1 MTTTLAT
8 YRPGLLGRNVFDDLF
23 EAMDFPSLM
32 NRTTQGYPVA
42 DMYQNDGGDTVMEF
56 ALAGFSKEDLSIEIK
71 PENNTIT
78 VSANRS
84 DRGEDKRRIARRSFT
99 KTYVNYDNNLS
110 LNNTT
115 AEFNNGLL
123 TLVLPRRE
131 ETKPLNIKI
140 K

>member
-32 NRTTQGYPVA
+32 SRTTQGYPVA

-56 ALAGFSKEDLSIEIK
+56 ALAGFSKEDLNIEIK

-78 VSANRS
+78 VSAAHEGT
-84 DRGEDKRRIARRSFT
+84 GENKRRIARRSFT
-99 KTYVNYDNNLS
+99 KTYVNYDNNLN

-115 AEFNNGLL
+115 AEFSNGLL

-140 K
+140 N